1 MIELTDI
8 KETVATVLRSIPG
21 VDVVNTYGYFPDTQA
36 ASVCVIM
43 PPFRLQSNYGFIQPG
58 STEPDWQSH
67 RFFVEFWVKDT
78 GDPVVVDQT
87 MTALNTAAAT
97 TLLANQLMTVGA
109 DQIRL
114 GWYDGGSALD
124 FRFEW
129 EVYPEMMPPMQ
140 DGNAYLVATMTIPVT
155 TVI

>member
-8 KETVATVLRSIPG
+8 KAAVAAILATIPG
-21 VDVVNTYGYFPDTQA
+21 VGVVNTYGYFPNTQ
-36 ASVCVIM
+36 SVDVCVIM

-58 STEPDWQSH
+58 SNEPDWQSH
-67 RFFVEFWVKDT
+67 RFFVEFWVKDK

-114 GWYDGGSALD
+114 GWYDGGNSLD

-129 EVYPEMMPPMQ
+129 EVYPEMVLPMQ
-140 DGNAYLVATMTIPVT
+140 DGPAHLVATMTVPVT
-155 TVI
+155 TVV